1 MASAVRTPSTSL
13 RARAYDSFQQQI
25 VQANI
30 RPGQFI
36 SQRELMQ
43 LLGMPLGAV
52 RELIPRLEAE
62 GLLRTVP
69 QRGLQIAH
77 VDLKLI
83 NNAFQLRLL
92 LEREAAVRFT
102 ATVSDADLAAIADAH
117 LRIVR
122 RARSATIDDDLLSDA
137 TTVDWGLHDMMID
150 ALGNEL
156 ISDVYRINSLRV
168 RLIKLEAGT
177 LETRPIA
184 GTRSRGKTDKE
195 DASLSLDL
203 LLSKKERAEHIMLVD
218 LERNDLG
225 KVAVPGSVRVDEL
238 MTIENYSHV
247 KHIVSNVKGSLLRGK
262 TAVDV
267 LAALFPGGTITGT
280 PKIRSMEIIDELE
293 PVARGPYTGSL
304 GYFSF
309 TGNLDFNII
318 IRSLLVKDG
327 FGFLHTGAGI
337 VADSKAQKEYEET
350 LYKAEGM
357 LSAIYGK
364 KRAHRLL
371 FKR

>member
-168 RLIKLEAGT
+168 RLIKLEASA
-177 LETRPIA
+177 LSPEALLPAMEEHLWFI
-184 GTRSRGKTDKE
+184 
-195 DASLSLDL
+195 DALKRRDAQAVAQRLTH
-203 LLSKKERAEHIMLVD
+203 HI
-218 LERNDLG
+218 E
-225 KVAVPGSVRVDEL
+225 S
-238 MTIENYSHV
+238 
-247 KHIVSNVKGSLLRGK
+247 
-262 TAVDV
+262 
-267 LAALFPGGTITGT
+267 
-280 PKIRSMEIIDELE
+280 
-293 PVARGPYTGSL
+293 
-304 GYFSF
+304 
-309 TGNLDFNII
+309 
-318 IRSLLVKDG
+318 
-327 FGFLHTGAGI
+327 
-337 VADSKAQKEYEET
+337 
-350 LYKAEGM
+350 
-357 LSAIYGK
+357 
-364 KRAHRLL
+364 AHRRVLGL
-371 FKR
+371 PRPAFPWSPENMK